1 MRTDNQR
8 IAVLVAFA
16 LHPERAFS
24 LRHPSFEAE
33 GIPLMLSWGGA
44 FERQREKRSEQ
55 VFSLS
60 HTCGCRAACSNCQ
73 TCHHQSVFFI
83 SLTMKWLD
91 DIKRREEG
99 GSWVSELELKAS
111 SSFRGPFPDQRG
123 SSGSRITEQLGGMLD
138 REYCP
143 GK

>member
-33 GIPLMLSWGGA
+33 GIPLMLSRGGA
-44 FERQREKRSEQ
+44 FERRREKRSEQ

-60 HTCGCRAACSNCQ
+60 LTHVDAVLHVLTVKHAIINP
-73 TCHHQSVFFI
+73 FFFY
-83 SLTMKWLD
+83 LPD
-91 DIKRREEG
+91 DEMAG
-99 GSWVSELELKAS
+99 
-111 SSFRGPFPDQRG
+111 
-123 SSGSRITEQLGGMLD
+123 
-138 REYCP
+138 
-143 GK
+143 